1 MNNKR
6 GTQMQETYRAVEVS
20 EPGVLR
26 VVERPLPEPGPGQ
39 VRIRVEA
46 CGICHTDAA
55 TVTGTY
61 PGLKLP
67 RVPGH
72 EVVGRIDAFGS
83 GVSRW
88 KTGQRVGIGFFGGE
102 DGTCEPCRRGDIV
115 NCQNAVTPGVTVDGG
130 YAEVMI
136 AEARGI
142 ASIPDELTSVDAAP
156 LLCAGITT
164 YNALRNAGLRGGDLV
179 AVQGIG
185 GLGHLGIQ
193 FARHMGFRT
202 VAIGRGGEKAELA
215 KKLGAHVY
223 VDTAVEDAA
232 AALQRLGGARAV
244 LATAPSGDAMGP
256 LVSGLGARGKLIVVG
271 VPLEPMQL
279 SAFPLVFGGRSIYGS
294 LAGTA
299 IETED
304 ALAFSVL
311 ENIRPMIET
320 VPFERAAEA
329 YDRMMKGKARF
340 RMVRAVS
347 FPERRRYGLSF
358 PALPSFL
365 RSPSNVSL
373 SSFERTPAASSIAAA
388 CSRKVLVMSARPF
401 AVSSTR
407 RTRRSSVFLRFTSA
421 FFSSRSTATLIDP
434 GLSHTLG
441 PIVLTGSVP
450 LWSSTSSTRKSESPR
465 PAPLRFKLCDALSDK
480 ARNAFASTNQTCTP
494 DVSCIF
500 AASFPFPPASYH

>member
-1 MNNKR
+1 MKS
-6 GTQMQETYRAVEVS
+6 TYKAIEVS
-20 EPGVLR
+20 APGLLG
-26 VVERPLPEPGPGQ
+26 VVERPISEPGPGQ

-72 EVVGRIDAFGS
+72 EVVGRIDALGS

-115 NCQNAVTPGVTVDGG
+115 NCQNAITPGVTVDGG

-142 ASIPDELTSVDAAP
+142 ASIPDELTSADAAP

-202 VAIGRGGEKAELA
+202 VAIGRGGEKEKLA
-215 KKLGAHVY
+215 KDLGAHVY
-223 VDTAVEDAA
+223 IDTAVEDAA
-232 AALQRLGGARAV
+232 VALQRLGGARAV

-256 LVSGLGARGKLIVVG
+256 LVSGLGTRGKLIVVG
-271 VPLEPMQL
+271 VPQEPMQL

-320 VPFERAAEA
+320 VPLERAAEA

-340 RMVRAVS
+340 RMVLVTKDGVAQS
-347 FPERRRYGLSF
+347 GPLS
-358 PALPSFL
+358 
-365 RSPSNVSL
+365 
-373 SSFERTPAASSIAAA
+373 
-388 CSRKVLVMSARPF
+388 
-401 AVSSTR
+401 
-407 RTRRSSVFLRFTSA
+407 
-421 FFSSRSTATLIDP
+421 
-434 GLSHTLG
+434 
-441 PIVLTGSVP
+441 
-450 LWSSTSSTRKSESPR
+450 
-465 PAPLRFKLCDALSDK
+465 
-480 ARNAFASTNQTCTP
+480 
-494 DVSCIF
+494 
-500 AASFPFPPASYH
+500 